1 MCDGVCSGT
10 VWYTRPHHHHPMM
23 AHTLQENLG
32 DLHAEVKVKSLHP
45 ETVRYFPFTVGCR
58 S

>member
-1 MCDGVCSGT
+1 
-10 VWYTRPHHHHPMM
+10 M
-23 AHTLQENLG
+23 AHTLQENMG

-45 ETVRYFPFTVGCR
+45 ETVRYFSFTGESR